1 MNTEPMN
8 AGALPADARGAI
20 LPPRSGLIAMRIG
33 QEFGSA
39 EEFAHTLERALA
51 RGGDRG
57 ATVVAHL
64 DRGDMAI
71 HIPREDGPSW
81 NTIPLLHLHRGE
93 RPSAQD
99 WTTANAIL
107 EKLERYR

>member
-1 MNTEPMN
+1 MSSM
-8 AGALPADARGAI
+8 
-20 LPPRSGLIAMRIG
+20 LPPTTGLTASRIKL
-33 QEFGSA
+33 EFGSA
-39 EEFAHTLERALA
+39 ADFASALERALA

-57 ATVVAHL
+57 ATIVAYL

-81 NTIPLLHLHRGE
+81 NTVPLVHLHRGDE
-93 RPSAQD
+93 PSAAD
-99 WTTANAIL
+99 WAVANAIL